1 MKDKRKFLFIVFV
14 ILVVGVTAFNIYLSK
29 KSMSDGKE
37 KQLKLSNELLTK
49 QNEDLKKR
57 LDKVLPSA
65 QEQQRRAYLSTAET
79 FIQLSFHREKEGYSE
94 RKEKAKSIMSEELLQ
109 QFYPTDKY
117 ELGDTYKTKPIEM
130 KFYLQENEPD
140 KEEVN
145 VLAEFINVTTDST
158 QNREEKVKQC
168 VANHHKKRKGNMA
181 SYKCRRTK
189 YESFI
194 TKKVR

>member
-1 MKDKRKFLFIVFV
+1 MKDKRKSLFIVFV

-29 KSMSDGKE
+29 KTMSDGKE

-94 RKEKAKSIMSEELLQ
+94 RKEKAKTIMSEELLQ

-140 KEEVN
+140 KEEVS

-158 QNREEKVKQC
+158 QNREEKVNN
-168 VANHHKKRKGNMA
+168 VLRIIMKKDKETWRVTSVEELNM
-181 SYKCRRTK
+181 
-189 YESFI
+189 
-194 TKKVR
+194 KVL

>member
-1 MKDKRKFLFIVFV
+1 MKNKRKSLFIVFV

-65 QEQQRRAYLSTAET
+65 QEQQRRAYLTTAET

-94 RKEKAKSIMSEELLQ
+94 RKEKAKSIISEELLQ

-130 KFYLQENEPD
+130 KFYLQENEPN

-145 VLAEFINVTTDST
+145 VLAEFINVTTDAT
-158 QNREEKVKQC
+158 QNREEKVNN
-168 VANHHKKRKGNMA
+168 VLRIIMKKENETWRVTSVEELNM
-181 SYKCRRTK
+181 
-189 YESFI
+189 
-194 TKKVR
+194 KVL

>member
-1 MKDKRKFLFIVFV
+1 MKDKRKFLFIVLA
-14 ILVVGVTAFNIYLSK
+14 ILVAGVTAFNIYLSK

-158 QNREEKVKQC
+158 QNREEKVNN
-168 VANHHKKRKGNMA
+168 VLRIIMKKEKETWRVTSVEELNM
-181 SYKCRRTK
+181 
-189 YESFI
+189 
-194 TKKVR
+194 KVL

>member
-1 MKDKRKFLFIVFV
+1 MKDKRKSLFIVFV
-14 ILVVGVTAFNIYLSK
+14 ILVVGVTAFNIYLSE

-140 KEEVN
+140 KQEVN

-158 QNREEKVKQC
+158 QNREEKVNN
-168 VANHHKKRKGNMA
+168 VLRIIMKKENETWRVTSVEELNM
-181 SYKCRRTK
+181 
-189 YESFI
+189 
-194 TKKVR
+194 KVL

>member
-37 KQLKLSNELLTK
+37 KQLKLSNELLTR

-79 FIQLSFHREKEGYSE
+79 FIQLSFHREKEGYNE

-140 KEEVN
+140 QEEVN

-158 QNREEKVKQC
+158 QNREEKVKS
-168 VANHHKKRKGNMA
+168 VLRIILKKEKETWRVTSVEELNMKA
-181 SYKCRRTK
+181 L
-189 YESFI
+189 
-194 TKKVR
+194 

>member
-1 MKDKRKFLFIVFV
+1 MKDKRKSLFIMFV
-14 ILVVGVTAFNIYLSK
+14 ILVIGVTAFNIYLSK

-49 QNEDLKKR
+49 QNEDLKNR

-140 KEEVN
+140 KEEIN

-158 QNREEKVKQC
+158 QNREEKVNN
-168 VANHHKKRKGNMA
+168 VLRIIIKKEKETWRVTSVEELNM
-181 SYKCRRTK
+181 
-189 YESFI
+189 
-194 TKKVR
+194 KVL

>member
-1 MKDKRKFLFIVFV
+1 MKDKRKSLFIVFV

-158 QNREEKVKQC
+158 QNREEKVNN
-168 VANHHKKRKGNMA
+168 VLRIIMKKDKETWRVTSVEELNM
-181 SYKCRRTK
+181 
-189 YESFI
+189 
-194 TKKVR
+194 KVL

>member
-1 MKDKRKFLFIVFV
+1 MKDKRKSLFIVFV

-49 QNEDLKKR
+49 QNEVLKRR

-65 QEQQRRAYLSTAET
+65 QEQQRRAYLSTAKT
-79 FIQLSFHREKEGYSE
+79 FIQLSFHREKEGYNE

-140 KEEVN
+140 QEEVN
-145 VLAEFINVTTDST
+145 VLAEFINVTTDSA
-158 QNREEKVKQC
+158 QNREEKVKS
-168 VANHHKKRKGNMA
+168 VLRIIIKKEKETWRVTSVEELN
-181 SYKCRRTK
+181 
-189 YESFI
+189 
-194 TKKVR
+194 VQVL

>member
-14 ILVVGVTAFNIYLSK
+14 ILVIGVTVFNIYLSK

-37 KQLKLSNELLTK
+37 KQLKLSNELLTR

-79 FIQLSFHREKEGYSE
+79 FIQLSFHREKEGYSQ

-140 KEEVN
+140 QEEVN
-145 VLAEFINVTTDST
+145 VLGEFINVTTDST
-158 QNREEKVKQC
+158 QNREEKVKN
-168 VANHHKKRKGNMA
+168 VLRIIIKKEKETWRVTSVEELNM
-181 SYKCRRTK
+181 
-189 YESFI
+189 
-194 TKKVR
+194 KVL

>member
-1 MKDKRKFLFIVFV
+1 MKDKRKSLFIVFV

-65 QEQQRRAYLSTAET
+65 QEQQRRTYLSTAET

-117 ELGDTYKTKPIEM
+117 EVGDTYKTKPIEM

-158 QNREEKVKQC
+158 QNREEKVNN
-168 VANHHKKRKGNMA
+168 VLRIIMKKEKETWRVTSVEELNM
-181 SYKCRRTK
+181 
-189 YESFI
+189 
-194 TKKVR
+194 KVL

>member
-1 MKDKRKFLFIVFV
+1 MKDKRKSLFIVFF

-65 QEQQRRAYLSTAET
+65 QEQQRRAYLSTAEM

-94 RKEKAKSIMSEELLQ
+94 RKEKAKTIMSEELLQ

-158 QNREEKVKQC
+158 QNREEKVNN
-168 VANHHKKRKGNMA
+168 VLRIIMKKDKETWRVTSVEELNM
-181 SYKCRRTK
+181 
-189 YESFI
+189 
-194 TKKVR
+194 KVL

>member
-158 QNREEKVKQC
+158 QNREEKVNN
-168 VANHHKKRKGNMA
+168 VLRIIMKKEKETWRVTSVEELNM
-181 SYKCRRTK
+181 
-189 YESFI
+189 
-194 TKKVR
+194 KVL

>member
-1 MKDKRKFLFIVFV
+1 MKDKRKSLFIMFV

-158 QNREEKVKQC
+158 QNREEKVNN
-168 VANHHKKRKGNMA
+168 VLRIIMKKEKETWRVTSVEELNM
-181 SYKCRRTK
+181 
-189 YESFI
+189 
-194 TKKVR
+194 KVL

>member
-1 MKDKRKFLFIVFV
+1 MKDKRKSLFIVFV

-29 KSMSDGKE
+29 KTMSDGKE

-94 RKEKAKSIMSEELLQ
+94 RKEKAKTIMSEELLQ

-145 VLAEFINVTTDST
+145 VLAEFVNVTTDST
-158 QNREEKVKQC
+158 QNREEKVNN
-168 VANHHKKRKGNMA
+168 VLRIIMKKDKETWRVTSVEELNM
-181 SYKCRRTK
+181 
-189 YESFI
+189 
-194 TKKVR
+194 KVL

>member
-14 ILVVGVTAFNIYLSK
+14 ILVVGVTGFNIYLSK

-37 KQLKLSNELLTK
+37 KQLKLSNELLTG

-79 FIQLSFHREKEGYSE
+79 FIQLSFHREKEGYNE

-140 KEEVN
+140 QEEVN

-158 QNREEKVKQC
+158 QNREEKVGN
-168 VANHHKKRKGNMA
+168 VLRIIIKKEKETWRITSVEELNM
-181 SYKCRRTK
+181 
-189 YESFI
+189 
-194 TKKVR
+194 KVL

>member
-1 MKDKRKFLFIVFV
+1 
-14 ILVVGVTAFNIYLSK
+14 
-29 KSMSDGKE
+29 MSDGKE

-79 FIQLSFHREKEGYSE
+79 FIQLSFHRENEGYSE

-145 VLAEFINVTTDST
+145 VLAEFINVTTDPT
-158 QNREEKVKQC
+158 QNREEKVNN
-168 VANHHKKRKGNMA
+168 VLRIIIKKENEIWRVTSVEELSM
-181 SYKCRRTK
+181 
-189 YESFI
+189 
-194 TKKVR
+194 KVL

>member
-14 ILVVGVTAFNIYLSK
+14 ILVVGVTGFNIYLSK

-37 KQLKLSNELLTK
+37 KQLKLSNELLTRK
-49 QNEDLKKR
+49 NEDLKKR

-79 FIQLSFHREKEGYSE
+79 FIQLSFHREKEGYNE

-140 KEEVN
+140 QEEVN

-158 QNREEKVKQC
+158 QNREEKVGN
-168 VANHHKKRKGNMA
+168 VLRIIIKKEKETWRVTSVEELNM
-181 SYKCRRTK
+181 
-189 YESFI
+189 
-194 TKKVR
+194 KVL

>member
-1 MKDKRKFLFIVFV
+1 MKDKRKSLFIVFV

-145 VLAEFINVTTDST
+145 VLAEFINVTTDAT
-158 QNREEKVKQC
+158 QNREEKVNN
-168 VANHHKKRKGNMA
+168 VLRIIMKKENETWRVTSVEELN
-181 SYKCRRTK
+181 
-189 YESFI
+189 I
-194 TKKVR
+194 KVL

>member
-1 MKDKRKFLFIVFV
+1 MKDKRKSLFIVLA
-14 ILVVGVTAFNIYLSK
+14 ILVAGVTAFNIYLSK

-140 KEEVN
+140 QEEVN

-158 QNREEKVKQC
+158 QNREEKVNN
-168 VANHHKKRKGNMA
+168 VLRIIMKKEKETWRVTSVEELNM
-181 SYKCRRTK
+181 
-189 YESFI
+189 
-194 TKKVR
+194 KVL

>member
-1 MKDKRKFLFIVFV
+1 MKDKRKFLFIVFF
-14 ILVVGVTAFNIYLSK
+14 ILVVGVTVFNIYLSK

-37 KQLKLSNELLTK
+37 KQLKLSNEFLTR
-49 QNEDLKKR
+49 QNEDLKNR

-79 FIQLSFHREKEGYSE
+79 FIQLSFHREKEGYNE

-140 KEEVN
+140 QEEVN

-158 QNREEKVKQC
+158 QNREEKVKS
-168 VANHHKKRKGNMA
+168 VLRIILKKEKETWRVTSVEELNM
-181 SYKCRRTK
+181 
-189 YESFI
+189 
-194 TKKVR
+194 KVL

>member
-14 ILVVGVTAFNIYLSK
+14 ILVVGVTVFNIYLSK

-37 KQLKLSNELLTK
+37 KQLKLSNEFLTR

-79 FIQLSFHREKEGYSE
+79 FIQLSFHREKEGYNE

-140 KEEVN
+140 QEEVN

-158 QNREEKVKQC
+158 QNREEKVNN
-168 VANHHKKRKGNMA
+168 VLRIIIKKEKETWRVTSVEELNM
-181 SYKCRRTK
+181 
-189 YESFI
+189 
-194 TKKVR
+194 KVL

>member
-1 MKDKRKFLFIVFV
+1 MKDKRKSLFIVFV

-140 KEEVN
+140 KEEIN
-145 VLAEFINVTTDST
+145 VLAEFINVTTDSS
-158 QNREEKVKQC
+158 QNREEKVNN
-168 VANHHKKRKGNMA
+168 VLRIIIKKEKETWRVTSVEELNM
-181 SYKCRRTK
+181 
-189 YESFI
+189 
-194 TKKVR
+194 KVL

>member
-65 QEQQRRAYLSTAET
+65 QEQQRRAYLSSAET

-158 QNREEKVKQC
+158 QNREEKVNN
-168 VANHHKKRKGNMA
+168 VLRIIMKKEKETWRVTSVKELNM
-181 SYKCRRTK
+181 
-189 YESFI
+189 
-194 TKKVR
+194 KVL

>member
-140 KEEVN
+140 KEEIN

-158 QNREEKVKQC
+158 QNREEKVNN
-168 VANHHKKRKGNMA
+168 VLRIIMKKEKETWRVTSVEELNM
-181 SYKCRRTK
+181 
-189 YESFI
+189 
-194 TKKVR
+194 KVL

>member
-1 MKDKRKFLFIVFV
+1 MKDKRKSLFIVFV

-65 QEQQRRAYLSTAET
+65 QEQQRRTYLSTAET

-130 KFYLQENEPD
+130 KLYLQENEPD

-158 QNREEKVKQC
+158 QNREEKVNN
-168 VANHHKKRKGNMA
+168 VLRIIMKKEKETWRVTSVEELNM
-181 SYKCRRTK
+181 
-189 YESFI
+189 
-194 TKKVR
+194 KVL

>member
-1 MKDKRKFLFIVFV
+1 MKDKRKSLFIVFV

-145 VLAEFINVTTDST
+145 VVAEFINVTTDST
-158 QNREEKVKQC
+158 QNREEKVNN
-168 VANHHKKRKGNMA
+168 VLRIIMKKENEIWRVTSVEELNM
-181 SYKCRRTK
+181 
-189 YESFI
+189 
-194 TKKVR
+194 KVL

>member
-1 MKDKRKFLFIVFV
+1 MKDKRKSLFIVFV

-94 RKEKAKSIMSEELLQ
+94 RKAKAKSIMSEELLQ

-158 QNREEKVKQC
+158 QNREEKVNN
-168 VANHHKKRKGNMA
+168 VLRIIMKKENEIWRVTSVEELNM
-181 SYKCRRTK
+181 
-189 YESFI
+189 
-194 TKKVR
+194 KVL

>member
-1 MKDKRKFLFIVFV
+1 MKDKRKSLFIVFA

-94 RKEKAKSIMSEELLQ
+94 RKEKAKTIMSEELLQ

-130 KFYLQENEPD
+130 KLYLQENEPD

-158 QNREEKVKQC
+158 QNREEKVNN
-168 VANHHKKRKGNMA
+168 VLRIIMKKDKETWRVTSVEELNM
-181 SYKCRRTK
+181 
-189 YESFI
+189 
-194 TKKVR
+194 KVL

>member
-1 MKDKRKFLFIVFV
+1 MDMKDKRKFLFIVFV

-79 FIQLSFHREKEGYSE
+79 FIQLSFHREKEGYNE

-140 KEEVN
+140 KEEIN

-158 QNREEKVKQC
+158 QNREEKVNN
-168 VANHHKKRKGNMA
+168 VLRIIIKKEKETWRVTSVEELNM
-181 SYKCRRTK
+181 
-189 YESFI
+189 
-194 TKKVR
+194 KVL

>member
-1 MKDKRKFLFIVFV
+1 MKDKRKSLFIVFV

-79 FIQLSFHREKEGYSE
+79 FIQLSFHREKEGYTE

-158 QNREEKVKQC
+158 QNREEKVNN
-168 VANHHKKRKGNMA
+168 VLRIIMKKDKETWRVTSVEELNM
-181 SYKCRRTK
+181 
-189 YESFI
+189 
-194 TKKVR
+194 KVL

>member
-1 MKDKRKFLFIVFV
+1 MKDKRKSLFIVFV
-14 ILVVGVTAFNIYLSK
+14 ILVIGVTAFNIYLSK

-49 QNEDLKKR
+49 QNEDLKR
-57 LDKVLPSA
+57 LDKKVLPSA

-158 QNREEKVKQC
+158 QNREEKVNN
-168 VANHHKKRKGNMA
+168 VLRIIMKKENETWRVTSVEELNM
-181 SYKCRRTK
+181 
-189 YESFI
+189 
-194 TKKVR
+194 KVL

>member
-1 MKDKRKFLFIVFV
+1 MKDTRKSLFIVFV

-140 KEEVN
+140 KEEIN
-145 VLAEFINVTTDST
+145 VLAEFINVTTDSM
-158 QNREEKVKQC
+158 QNREEKVNN
-168 VANHHKKRKGNMA
+168 VLRIIMKKEKETWRVTSVEELNM
-181 SYKCRRTK
+181 
-189 YESFI
+189 
-194 TKKVR
+194 KVL

>member
-1 MKDKRKFLFIVFV
+1 MKDKRKSLFIVFV
-14 ILVVGVTAFNIYLSK
+14 ILVIGVTAFNIYLSK

-130 KFYLQENEPD
+130 KFYLQENEPN

-158 QNREEKVKQC
+158 QNREEKVNN
-168 VANHHKKRKGNMA
+168 VLRIIMKKEKETWRVTSVEELNM
-181 SYKCRRTK
+181 
-189 YESFI
+189 
-194 TKKVR
+194 KVL

>member
-130 KFYLQENEPD
+130 RFYLKENEPD
-140 KEEVN
+140 KEEIN
-145 VLAEFINVTTDST
+145 VLAEFINVTTDAT
-158 QNREEKVKQC
+158 QNREEKVNN
-168 VANHHKKRKGNMA
+168 VLRIIMKKEKETWRVTSVEELNM
-181 SYKCRRTK
+181 
-189 YESFI
+189 
-194 TKKVR
+194 KVL

>member
-1 MKDKRKFLFIVFV
+1 MKDKRKSLFIVFV

-29 KSMSDGKE
+29 KTMSDGKE

-158 QNREEKVKQC
+158 QNREEKVNN
-168 VANHHKKRKGNMA
+168 VLRIIMKKEKETWRVTSVEELNM
-181 SYKCRRTK
+181 
-189 YESFI
+189 
-194 TKKVR
+194 KVL

>member
-1 MKDKRKFLFIVFV
+1 MKDKRKSLFIVFV

-145 VLAEFINVTTDST
+145 VLAEFINVTTDPT
-158 QNREEKVKQC
+158 QNREEKVNN
-168 VANHHKKRKGNMA
+168 VLRIIMKKENEIWRVTSVEELSM
-181 SYKCRRTK
+181 
-189 YESFI
+189 
-194 TKKVR
+194 KVL

>member
-1 MKDKRKFLFIVFV
+1 MKDKRKSLFIVFV
-14 ILVVGVTAFNIYLSK
+14 ILVIGVTAFNIYLSK

-37 KQLKLSNELLTK
+37 KQLKLSNEILTK
-49 QNEDLKKR
+49 QNENLKKR

-65 QEQQRRAYLSTAET
+65 QEQQRREYLSTAET

-94 RKEKAKSIMSEELLQ
+94 RKEKAKTIMNEELLQ

-158 QNREEKVKQC
+158 QNREEKVNN
-168 VANHHKKRKGNMA
+168 VLRIIMKKENETWRVTSVEELNM
-181 SYKCRRTK
+181 
-189 YESFI
+189 
-194 TKKVR
+194 KVL

>member
-1 MKDKRKFLFIVFV
+1 MKDKRKSLFIVFV

-145 VLAEFINVTTDST
+145 VLAEFINITTDST
-158 QNREEKVKQC
+158 QNREEKVNN
-168 VANHHKKRKGNMA
+168 VLRIIMKKENETWRVTSVEELNM
-181 SYKCRRTK
+181 
-189 YESFI
+189 
-194 TKKVR
+194 KVL